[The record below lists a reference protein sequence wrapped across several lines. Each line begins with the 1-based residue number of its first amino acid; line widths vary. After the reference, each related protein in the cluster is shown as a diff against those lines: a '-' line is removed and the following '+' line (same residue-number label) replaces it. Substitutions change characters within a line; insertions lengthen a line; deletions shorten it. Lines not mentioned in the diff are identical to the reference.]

1 MTADSNAKAARFHR
15 QFDADVGSTVD
26 RCARCNAQLQFDT
39 DGMGGLVP
47 MCPKHGRNCG
57 APAPG
62 TSNGGHPR
70 KEDGNVVDVAVL
82 PSFLKRYRESKS
94 VTYTAIGEL
103 AGVTGQTIA
112 NIERGNR
119 PTPRTRAALEQALGI
134 SIVGDGEVPEVKL
147 EPKPRTSIAKAL
159 VLVPDPV
166 PVVATVTIIEPTPHR
181 DAFLDELRAKRDRI
195 DQLILEI
202 EAVA

>member
-1 MTADSNAKAARFHR
+1 MTADSNAKAARFHA

-57 APAPG
+57 APAPA
-62 TSNGGHPR
+62 NGEHSR
-70 KEDGNVVDVAVL
+70 KEGGNVVDVAAL

-119 PTPRTRAALEQALGI
+119 PTPRTRSALEQGLGI
-134 SIVGDGEVPEVKL
+134 RIVGDGEVPEVKL
-147 EPKPRTSIAKAL
+147 EPKPRTAIAKAL
-159 VLVPDPV
+159 VLMPDPV

-181 DAFLDELRAKRDRI
+181 DAFLHELRAKRDRI
-195 DQLILEI
+195 DLLIAEI